1 MLKNIVNNIF
11 NKIQIASASINRN
24 SINKVPTLYKDY
36 ILVKIDLPYIER
48 WKQEISITKHIKKA
62 LLGEDGYEDKN
73 YLDNYLNSKEYKMAS
88 RELLGVMLH
97 PKSLKID
104 RVEGDYYVYHTINYT
119 HSPKDIKIGEE
130 IVKTQEIGT
139 YVKMVK

>member
-48 WKQEISITKHIKKA
+48 
-62 LLGEDGYEDKN
+62 
-73 YLDNYLNSKEYKMAS
+73 
-88 RELLGVMLH
+88 
-97 PKSLKID
+97 
-104 RVEGDYYVYHTINYT
+104 
-119 HSPKDIKIGEE
+119 
-130 IVKTQEIGT
+130 
-139 YVKMVK
+139 